1 MTRKFNTVKKDRLFY
16 DKFEYNIGFRLDE
29 ASCLR
34 FLDHGMI
41 DDLIE
46 RRKQWREIAQQR
58 WINGKLNHSLILRRR
73 WRAITEKTVEDL
85 HTVADVLMH
94 NKSEFKTVV
103 SVDTVHVYTN
113 DLNLIDLID
122 QLDCLTHKS
131 YSQARVIGDKN
142 TVRLKNPKNQFRTY
156 LKYCKLSPQQKDHL
170 MNFLCNQR
178 SHVRIS
184 PALQRWLDQPFDRVQ
199 DYFFVD
205 HDSHTWLTMLS
216 LVCPNIIR
224 KTMHIIPAK

>member
-16 DKFEYNIGFRLDE
+16 DKFEYNIGFSLDE

-34 FLDHGMI
+34 FLDHVMI

-58 WINGKLNHSLILRRR
+58 WVNGKPNHNLILRRR

-94 NKSEFKTVV
+94 NKSDFKIVV

-113 DLNLIDLID
+113 DLDLIDTID
-122 QLDCLTHKS
+122 QLDCLKYKS
-131 YSQARVIGDKN
+131 YSQAMVTRDKN
-142 TVRLKNPKNQFRTY
+142 TVQLKNPKNQYRTY
-156 LKYCKLSPQQKDHL
+156 LKYRKLSAQQKDHFVD
-170 MNFLCNQR
+170 FLHNQHG
-178 SHVRIS
+178 HVRIS

-199 DYFFVD
+199 DYFFID
-205 HDSHTWLTMLS
+205 HDSQTWLTMLS